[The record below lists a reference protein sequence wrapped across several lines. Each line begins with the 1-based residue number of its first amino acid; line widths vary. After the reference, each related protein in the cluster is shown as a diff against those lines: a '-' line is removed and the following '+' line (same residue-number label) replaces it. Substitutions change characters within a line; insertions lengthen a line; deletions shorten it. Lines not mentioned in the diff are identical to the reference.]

1 MQYIFCGFSLFW
13 FQRHSNISGKLL
25 QLFRLNVFRSFFSLS
40 FFSKLSLLLIEPQQ
54 VNSLP
59 VVTVSSSHCL
69 LNIVHL
75 NNALHWVPLATSSVR
90 TKYRLQRADLFA
102 SKLMTA
108 MLKTSVKR
116 GPAYNEQFPLYFFTR
131 SKRNLM
137 YMKLEAA

>member
-75 NNALHWVPLATSSVR
+75 SNALHWVSLTTSRSLCIKINGMNVESFG
-90 TKYRLQRADLFA
+90 KNEHP
-102 SKLMTA
+102 
-108 MLKTSVKR
+108 LKTSS
-116 GPAYNEQFPLYFFTR
+116 FLCFFLLVLSGTQ
-131 SKRNLM
+131 
-137 YMKLEAA
+137 YM

>member
-1 MQYIFCGFSLFW
+1 MHYIFCGFSLFW
-13 FQRHSNISGKLL
+13 FQRHTNISGKLL
-25 QLFRLNVFRSFFSLS
+25 QAFRLNVFRWFFSLS

-75 NNALHWVPLATSSVR
+75 HNALHWVPLTTSSVR

-102 SKLMTA
+102 SKLMTS

-116 GPAYNEQFPLYFFTR
+116 APAYNGQFLLYLFTR
-131 SKRNLM
+131 SKWNPM